1 MLGGLESMV
10 GVALGALVLAIA
22 EALSVLWIMPALQD
36 FVSFAL
42 LVIVLV
48 VMPGGMV
55 GLLAKL
61 KKT

>member
-1 MLGGLESMV
+1 
-10 GVALGALVLAIA
+10 LGALVLAIA
-22 EALSVLWIMPALQD
+22 EALSILWIMPALQD

-55 GLLAKL
+55 GILAKF

>member
-1 MLGGLESMV
+1 
-10 GVALGALVLAIA
+10 LVLAIA
-22 EALSVLWIMPALQD
+22 EALSILWIMPALQD

-42 LVIVLV
+42 LVIVLI
-48 VMPGGMV
+48 VMPGGMM

>member
-1 MLGGLESMV
+1 MSSATTV
-10 GVALGALVLAIA
+10 RAAVLSII
-22 EALSVLWIMPALQD
+22 WIMPAMQD

-42 LVIVLV
+42 LVIVLI

-61 KKT
+61 KKP